1 MNILEIVK
9 KIDKHAIANYE
20 QGWDGWIE
28 TLNPED
34 KIEIFEGA
42 EEIDQCFKKAQ
53 SWVADWCDWQA
64 VGAENCALYDT
75 GEQESTDRYNQYQD
89 NAKLQK
95 KNASKLR
102 KKNAPH
108 QDELIIPVVCDV

>member
-20 QGWDGWIE
+20 QGWAQYNCDPKV
-28 TLNPED
+28 L
-34 KIEIFEGA
+34 KEIFEGA

-95 KNASKLR
+95 KNASQ
-102 KKNAPH
+102 
-108 QDELIIPVVCDV
+108 QDEIIIPVVYDV